1 MMNKIILRIKS
12 MRTMVVTHTCK
23 INNLKRMKSGTIP
36 IPFKD
41 IKEMK
46 RTGMDKVKEVIM
58 IVT

>member
-1 MMNKIILRIKS
+1 